1 MNTHKVTFAALAA
14 TAVVMAFAVA
24 PTFMTSASAKIT
36 PAQPPSCE
44 NQGGQQPPGQQPTC
58 TGSGLTQN
66 PPTPA
71 TNPAGHA
78 PPGQQP

>member
-1 MNTHKVTFAALAA
+1 MNTHKLTLAALAA

-24 PTFMTSASAKIT
+24 PTFMTSASAKIS
-36 PAQPPSCE
+36 PASCE
-44 NQGGQQPPGQQPTC
+44 TSSGQQPPGQQPVC
-58 TGSGLTQN
+58 KGGGLEQQ
-66 PPTPA
+66 PA